1 MKIVKNNASKEEF
14 GKVVGHMVSEFR
26 KHADRVRVQYA
37 QLKRLKEN
45 LPHGEVIAQM
55 DFAENYLCQSCDEVQ
70 RAYWN
75 STIVSLHPVVVYFN
89 LSMRPFLR
97 G

>member
-1 MKIVKNNASKEEF
+1 MEEF
-14 GKVVGHMVSEFR
+14 GKVVGHMVSKFR

-55 DFAENYLCQSCDEVQ
+55 DHLCQSCDEVQ
-70 RAYWN
+70 SAHRN
-75 STIVSLHPVVVYFN
+75 STMVSLHPVVIYFK
-89 LSMRPFLR
+89 R
-97 G
+97 

>member
-1 MKIVKNNASKEEF
+1 
-14 GKVVGHMVSEFR
+14 MVTEFR

-55 DFAENYLCQSCDEVQ
+55 NFAENYLCQSCDEVQ
-70 RAYWN
+70 SAYWN
-75 STIVSLHPVVVYFN
+75 STMVSLHPIVIYFKD
-89 LSMRPFLR
+89 MRMASCNTKASFTRQMSFPTI
-97 G
+97 